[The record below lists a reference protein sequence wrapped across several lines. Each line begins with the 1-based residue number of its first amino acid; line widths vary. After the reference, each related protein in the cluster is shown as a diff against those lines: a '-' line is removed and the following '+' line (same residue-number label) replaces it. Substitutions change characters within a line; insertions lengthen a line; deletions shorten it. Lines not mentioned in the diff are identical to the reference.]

1 MIRFNFINEF
11 KKIVLESEY
20 FSSLKSFSNKD
31 LSKLNRIM
39 YEKIKKDFSKEIPYI
54 IIEFSKEK
62 DRDIL
67 KYIPNKDLSERTFKK
82 HGVEHKF
89 TENLKDYVKLEEIP
103 LSNYYYEID
112 AGEIIDLNKKIK
124 NKKIKEGVF
133 KVDGT
138 IEIENYMNTDP
149 KEAIFKINDLDD
161 MSFFSKENKGLYF
174 FKTDSEGISS
184 IIMFDVKDKIYS
196 LNYVT
201 TASRARGKGH
211 SLEIYREAMKYIVE
225 NDGILIRSTPTQL
238 GSAFIENKITKMLE
252 KEFPNEPVLSEKTK
266 DINCFVRMLSYDL
279 DKNKMINLKRGL
291 LEVLNNRIYL
301 EKFNI
306 LGEFYEYKIT
316 EEMTERDKLI
326 ITNSIKKNEI
336 KSKIKVL

>member
-11 KKIVLESEY
+11 KKIVLDSDY
-20 FSSLKSFSNKD
+20 FSKLKSFSNED
-31 LSKLNRIM
+31 LSELNKIM
-39 YEKIKKDFSKEIPYI
+39 YEKIKKDFHKEIPYI
-54 IIEFSKEK
+54 IIEFSEDKN
-62 DRDIL
+62 RSIL
-67 KYIPNKDLSERTFKK
+67 KYIPNKDLSDRTFKK
-82 HGVEHKF
+82 HGVQHKF

-103 LSNYYYEID
+103 LCNFYYEID
-112 AGEIIDLNKKIK
+112 AGEIKDLNKKLK
-124 NKKIKEGVF
+124 EKEIKEGIF
-133 KVDGT
+133 KIEGN

-149 KEAIFKINDLDD
+149 KEAVFKINDLDD

-174 FKTDSEGISS
+174 FKTDSEGITS
-184 IIMFDVKDKIYS
+184 IIMFEVKDKIYS

-225 NDGILIRSTPTQL
+225 NDGILIRSTPTEL

-252 KEFPNEPVLSEKTK
+252 TEFPNEPVLSDKTK
-266 DINCFVRMLSYDL
+266 DVNFFVRMLSHDL
-279 DKNKMINLKRGL
+279 DKNKMINLKKGL
-291 LEVLNNRIYL
+291 LQVLDNRSYV

-306 LGEFYEYKIT
+306 LGECYEYKIT

-326 ITNSIKKNEI
+326 LTNSIKKNER
-336 KSKIKVL
+336 KAKIKVL